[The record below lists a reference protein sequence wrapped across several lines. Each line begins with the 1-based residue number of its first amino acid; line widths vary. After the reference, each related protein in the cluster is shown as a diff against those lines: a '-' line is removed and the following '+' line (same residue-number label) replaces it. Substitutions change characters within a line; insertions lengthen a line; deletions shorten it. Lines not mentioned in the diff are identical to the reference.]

1 MEEIKVNKLSNKI
14 KIWDVFR
21 IYREI
26 SRDFLKEYNKIKE
39 EIETKTKR

>member
-26 SRDFLKEYNKIKE
+26 SRDFF
-39 EIETKTKR
+39 

>member
-14 KIWDVFR
+14 KICDVFR